1 MSKWWALRLIWLG
14 FGLLTAVIG
23 ILPEAAGVLIAILV
37 VIYGAAWA
45 VMLVRWGIAEFGD
58 ATKTAQAR
66 ADLGGFAFG
75 KEIFPGFS
83 LDFQAGG
90 ATDKERRPSPGWL
103 LSQVRAAGL
112 RFKAHLTA
120 SDDPPDP
127 VKTALAWDSSL
138 FLGAV
143 ALSAALIAV
152 VG

>member
-14 FGLLTAVIG
+14 FGLMTAVIG
-23 ILPEAAGVLIAILV
+23 ILPEAAGVLVAILGL
-37 VIYGAAWA
+37 IYGVTW
-45 VMLVRWGIAEFGD
+45 VVLLVRWGIAEFGD
-58 ATKTAQAR
+58 ATKPAQA
-66 ADLGGFAFG
+66 GFAYG

-83 LDFQAGG
+83 LDFQAER
-90 ATDKERRPSPGWL
+90 ATDKKRRPGPGWL
-103 LSQVRAAGL
+103 LSQIRFAGE

-127 VKTALAWDSSL
+127 VKTALVWDSSL

>member
-1 MSKWWALRLIWLG
+1 MSTWWALRLIWLC
-14 FGLLTAVIG
+14 FGLMTAVIG
-23 ILPEAAGVLIAILV
+23 LLPEAAGVLVAILGL
-37 VIYGAAWA
+37 IYGVAW
-45 VMLVRWGIAEFGD
+45 VVLLVRWGIAEFGD
-58 ATKTAQAR
+58 ATKTVQA
-66 ADLGGFAFG
+66 GFAFG

-83 LDFQAGG
+83 LDFQADR
-90 ATDKERRPSPGWL
+90 ATDEKRRPGPGWL
-103 LSQVRAAGL
+103 LSQARFVGR

-127 VKTALAWDSSL
+127 VKTALVWDSSL